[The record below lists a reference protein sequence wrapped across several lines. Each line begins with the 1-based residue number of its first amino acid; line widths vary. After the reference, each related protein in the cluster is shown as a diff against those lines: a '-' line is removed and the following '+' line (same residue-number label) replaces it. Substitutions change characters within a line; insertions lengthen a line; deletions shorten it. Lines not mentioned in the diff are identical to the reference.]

1 MAKRNQLDQRRSD
14 CPIACAL
21 DIVGDRWTLL
31 VIRDLVLGTQQ
42 FEEFLASPEGI
53 ASNILAARLKMLE
66 SMGYVKKSKD
76 AEDRRKSVYELT
88 EAGQP
93 LRKLVKQVAK
103 WGLENIADTELLPE
117 AQKRMR

>member
-31 VIRDLVLGTQQ
+31 VIRDLVLGTRQ

-76 AEDRRKSVYELT
+76 ADDRRKSVYELT

-103 WGLENIADTELLPE
+103 WGLENIAETELLPE